1 MRPMKTTS
9 LLRDADRTVQGSLFD
24 SPPRPAEPRDPKV
37 APEARPRLSRQS
49 RSILLTLRAGPMTGS
64 SLALITHRF
73 GARIW
78 DLRKA
83 GCSIDCDHD
92 PASGRAIYTL
102 RHEPEGLG

>member
-1 MRPMKTTS
+1 MSHTRQ
-9 LLRDADRTVQGSLFD
+9 LGLFD
-24 SPPRPAEPRDPKV
+24 VPGRPVEPRHEAV

-49 RSILLTLRAGPMTGS
+49 RAILLTLRAGPMTGGA
-64 SLALITHRF
+64 LAAITHRF

-83 GCSIDCDHD
+83 GCVIECDHD

-102 RHEPEGLG
+102 RHEPEGL